1 MIASPRLPAC
11 LGQLRRHLFPHRS
24 LPRTSAPAHG
34 SAVLMQPTSNLQY
47 CQPVWERCP
56 ITRTTAISSPPPSS
70 SAESR
75 REHARHTA
83 SAKPPQGTETSVSPW
98 LRRPRA
104 QGYTPSHVL
113 EPLAPLDVECVC
125 TSRYIQRA
133 QEGVTWQT
141 RRTRHMA
148 PAGRGCCGNP
158 SRSPGSRRA
167 PPPSPGPDRHSG
179 DNASPGRAHTGRVVC
194 PSRDILGK
202 IDGPETTGPR
212 RRHRASGL
220 DLLSSQIGSPPGRRR
235 GQRCHGSS
243 LRRQDTEPQL
253 CPPFVPP
260 APPDQPPLGFPS
272 VPSHI
277 PLTPPPLERRQG
289 VSPGS
294 RVHKHLTS
302 QHLSRPGIGHDS
314 TTVGAAAF
322 HLPTFLSYLAL
333 AANKHHRR
341 CSSSRGRTSS
351 WPPKPSM

>member
-1 MIASPRLPAC
+1 
-11 LGQLRRHLFPHRS
+11 
-24 LPRTSAPAHG
+24 
-34 SAVLMQPTSNLQY
+34 
-47 CQPVWERCP
+47 
-56 ITRTTAISSPPPSS
+56 
-70 SAESR
+70 
-75 REHARHTA
+75 
-83 SAKPPQGTETSVSPW
+83 
-98 LRRPRA
+98 
-104 QGYTPSHVL
+104 
-113 EPLAPLDVECVC
+113 
-125 TSRYIQRA
+125 
-133 QEGVTWQT
+133 
-141 RRTRHMA
+141 MA

-277 PLTPPPLERRQG
+277 PLTPPPGTTSRG
-289 VSPGS
+289 VSRLASSQAPHKPAPFPAWHRPRFDDRGGS
-294 RVHKHLTS
+294 CLSSSHFPLLPSAGRKQAPPPLL
-302 QHLSRPGIGHDS
+302 QLSRPDQLVAPKAVDVMHTGLGRSECDS
-314 TTVGAAAF
+314 EIWWHPSHEFPNGADRPDRSGNAGVA
-322 HLPTFLSYLAL
+322 TA
-333 AANKHHRR
+333 
-341 CSSSRGRTSS
+341 T
-351 WPPKPSM
+351 